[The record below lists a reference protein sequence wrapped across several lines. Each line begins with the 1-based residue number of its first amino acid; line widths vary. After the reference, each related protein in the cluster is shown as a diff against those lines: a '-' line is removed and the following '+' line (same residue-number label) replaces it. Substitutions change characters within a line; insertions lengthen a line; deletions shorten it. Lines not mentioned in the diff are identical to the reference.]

1 MDVLVNNAGL
11 PNIFL
16 PPDRSLT
23 KQGLEMVYGTNFIGH
38 FLLTKLLIGRL
49 MAGDGGRV
57 VNLASVCHQF
67 ASKGDGILDQA
78 EGKGPQIAGYN
89 DSKLAMILHARVW
102 FSTPKPCELN
112 HSEMAL
118 GSSFTQTFHA
128 SEAFPKRY
136 TLIPHPSTL
145 SPKT

>member
-1 MDVLVNNAGL
+1 M
-11 PNIFL
+11 
-16 PPDRSLT
+16 T

-102 FSTPKPCELN
+102 FSTPKPCDIKPLRN
-112 HSEMAL
+112 GPGL
-118 GSSFTQTFHA
+118 SSFTQTFFQVP
-128 SEAFPKRY
+128 EAFPKRQ